1 MTYTGR
7 IVWIGQTKQ
16 VTDKF
21 AIREF
26 VLTDGKDTYPQ
37 EVKMQVTQ
45 KNCPLLD
52 NYNVGDE
59 ITVHIN
65 LKGRRYER
73 DGQPNWYTTVEAWR
87 FEAKSAGNTKG
98 AEPDYT
104 SAFDNLPF

>member
-65 LKGRRYER
+65 LTSLSIASPTSSSTSVIDAEIGFSIRVGIRICIRRL
-73 DGQPNWYTTVEAWR
+73 AIS
-87 FEAKSAGNTKG
+87 K
-98 AEPDYT
+98 
-104 SAFDNLPF
+104 